1 MKNIY
6 TLFIILTVLNCKA
19 QSPII
24 DIEDYSYR
32 NNSQENAYYKDVNN
46 FFNAFE
52 GTWIYTNGNTSFK
65 IVIEKTVM
73 RYTGKFYKD
82 GIKGEYQYI
91 ENGVEKINTLANLS
105 QSTKHGIW
113 GSSMLKSTSR
123 IRCDDCPVN
132 ERRVNLTLS
141 DRTRGLSGRLIL
153 KKILVNGQPALE
165 GALRGNSVPGGIDVD
180 NPPQYTELTVPT
192 GTFIFIKQ

>member
-6 TLFIILTVLNCKA
+6 ALFIILTALNCKA
-19 QSPII
+19 QSPVI
-24 DIEDYSYR
+24 DIDNWDGE
-32 NNSQENAYYKDVNN
+32 SQENAYYKDVNN
-46 FFNAFE
+46 FFDVFE
-52 GTWIYTNGNTSFK
+52 GTWLYTNGDTSFK
-65 IVIEKTVM
+65 IIIVKKTM
-73 RYTGKFYKD
+73 LYTGKFYTD
-82 GIKGEYQYI
+82 YVIGEYQYI

-132 ERRVNLTLS
+132 ERRIQLILS